1 MSGALDP
8 RLLAR
13 AREVVASITGFR
25 NDAIAS
31 EAVDRVIRAELAR
44 GRTASDLLGE
54 LLHPVSHLATALVKT
69 ILVGETYFFRHPE
82 HFRFISHE
90 AVPAALQ
97 RGALALRGWS
107 AGCASGEEAYSLA
120 ACLQASLPHG
130 FPVEV
135 LGTDIHEA
143 SLEAARRATY
153 GTWSRRESAPRLFP
167 LYSETGER
175 EVTILP
181 PVRRI
186 TTFAQANL
194 LAPLPERFGR
204 FDFILCRNVLTYF
217 TPAARDAAI
226 SLLSRTLNPGG
237 WLFLGAVEVDRV
249 PAGMVREGPPE
260 LQAFRLLTQEELN
273 ARAAAASRAAALARP
288 VAPPSRRP
296 VAPLM
301 PVVAREVPAAP
312 PPPPTRLHL
321 NALERIEEGDEV
333 GASSVLEAL
342 VRQAPDYLPGL
353 LELALLRERSGAR
366 EGAVPLM
373 RALRSRAERL
383 PPDQLVEGP
392 EALPARFYQA
402 SADAYLNQGALE

>member
-1 MSGALDP
+1 MVPPRVRAAPLPALLGDG
-8 RLLAR
+8 R
-13 AREVVASITGFR
+13 ARGH
-25 NDAIAS
+25 
-31 EAVDRVIRAELAR
+31 
-44 GRTASDLLGE
+44 
-54 LLHPVSHLATALVKT
+54 HPS
-69 ILVGETYFFRHPE
+69 
-82 HFRFISHE
+82 
-90 AVPAALQ
+90 
-97 RGALALRGWS
+97 
-107 AGCASGEEAYSLA
+107 
-120 ACLQASLPHG
+120 
-130 FPVEV
+130 
-135 LGTDIHEA
+135 
-143 SLEAARRATY
+143 
-153 GTWSRRESAPRLFP
+153 
-167 LYSETGER
+167 
-175 EVTILP
+175 

-342 VRQAPDYLPGL
+342 VRRRRTTCRGCWSWPCCGSAPG
-353 LELALLRERSGAR
+353 RGKAR
-366 EGAVPLM
+366 C
-373 RALRSRAERL
+373 R
-383 PPDQLVEGP
+383 
-392 EALPARFYQA
+392 
-402 SADAYLNQGALE
+402 